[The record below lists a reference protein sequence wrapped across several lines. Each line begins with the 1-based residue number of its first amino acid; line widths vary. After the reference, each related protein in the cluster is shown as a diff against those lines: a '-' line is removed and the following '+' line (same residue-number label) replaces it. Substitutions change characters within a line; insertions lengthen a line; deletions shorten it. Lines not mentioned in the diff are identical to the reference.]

1 MDMNLALRFHY
12 YSPSFFYMNRYFTLS
27 IAMLIMG
34 LVACQH
40 KMNQPVTTE
49 SSTLE
54 KLLQGNNRFAAAHP
68 LHPDESRQRMGEIAK
83 GQHPFA
89 VVISCSD
96 SRVPPELI
104 FDQGLGD
111 LFVIRTAGN
120 LVGGLEIGSVE
131 YAVEHLQVPL
141 IVVLGH
147 EQCGAIKAFV
157 DGSEAPGHIK
167 DIIDSIKAEPE
178 ISAITKDD
186 KDRLAHCIEA
196 NLRHVTLQLQM
207 QSFIIREKIEKGEL
221 RIVTGKYDL
230 EKGSVTLLKQ

>member
-1 MDMNLALRFHY
+1 MKKH
-12 YSPSFFYMNRYFTLS
+12 FFSTAIVL
-27 IAMLIMG
+27 
-34 LVACQH
+34 LVICTACQH
-40 KMNQPVTTE
+40 KINQPVITKNN
-49 SSTLE
+49 TLE
-54 KLLQGNNRFAAAHP
+54 KLLEGNNRFAAAHP
-68 LHPDESRQRMGEIAK
+68 LHPDEGRQRLGEIAK

-141 IVVLGH
+141 VIVLGH

-157 DGSEAPGHIK
+157 EGNEVPGHIK
-167 DIIDSIKAEPE
+167 DIVDSIKAEAE
-178 ISAITKDD
+178 ICAIAKDD

-196 NLRHVTLQLQM
+196 NLRHVTLQLQE
-207 QSFIIREKIEKGEL
+207 QSSIIREKMEKGEL
-221 RIVTGKYDL
+221 KIVTARYDL
-230 EKGSVTLLKQ
+230 ENGSVTILKQ

>member
-1 MDMNLALRFHY
+1 MK
-12 YSPSFFYMNRYFTLS
+12 NRILFSVIVL
-27 IAMLIMG
+27 LG
-34 LVACQH
+34 LCTACQH
-40 KMNQPVTTE
+40 KMNQPIVTE
-49 SSTLE
+49 STNLE
-54 KLLQGNNRFAAAHP
+54 KLLQGNSRFATARP
-68 LHPDESRQRMGEIAK
+68 LHPDESRQRIHEIAA

-120 LVGGLEIGSVE
+120 LIGGLEIGSVE

-141 IVVLGH
+141 ILVLGH

-157 DGSEAPGHIK
+157 EGGETPGHIK
-167 DIIDSIKAEPE
+167 DIVDSIKAEAE
-178 ISAITKDD
+178 ICAIAKDD

-196 NLRHVTLQLQM
+196 NLRHVTLQLQQ
-207 QSFIIREKIEKGEL
+207 QSSIIREKVEKGEL
-221 RIVTGKYDL
+221 KIATARYDL
-230 EKGSVTLLKQ
+230 ERGSVSLLN

>member
-1 MDMNLALRFHY
+1 MKN
-12 YSPSFFYMNRYFTLS
+12 YFLFPA
-27 IAMLIMG
+27 IVL
-34 LVACQH
+34 LVVFAACGH
-40 KMNQPVTTE
+40 KMNQPVATKST
-49 SSTLE
+49 TLE
-54 KLLQGNNRFAAAHP
+54 KLLEGNTRFAAAHP
-68 LHPDESRQRMGEIAK
+68 LHPDESRQRIGEIAK

-141 IVVLGH
+141 ILVLGH

-157 DGSEAPGHIK
+157 EGGETPGHIK
-167 DIIDSIKAEPE
+167 DIVDSIKAETE
-178 ISAITKDD
+178 ISAIAKDD

-196 NLRHVTLQLQM
+196 NLKHVTLQLQE
-207 QSFIIREKIEKGEL
+207 QSSIIREKMEKGEL
-221 RIVTGKYDL
+221 KIVTARYDL
-230 EKGSVTLLKQ
+230 EKGSVTMLK

>member
-1 MDMNLALRFHY
+1 MV
-12 YSPSFFYMNRYFTLS
+12 S
-27 IAMLIMG
+27 
-34 LVACQH
+34 CQH
-40 KMNQPVTTE
+40 KMNQPAVTE
-49 SSTLE
+49 NSILE
-54 KLLQGNNRFAAAHP
+54 KLLQGNNRFSTAHSI
-68 LHPDESRQRMGEIAK
+68 HPDESRQRIHEIAK

-157 DGSEAPGHIK
+157 EGGETPGHIK
-167 DIIDSIKAEPE
+167 DIVDSIKAEAE
-178 ISAITKDD
+178 ICAIAKDD

-196 NLRHVTLQLQM
+196 NLRHVTLQLQL
-207 QSFIIREKIEKGEL
+207 QSTIIREKMEKGEL

-230 EKGSVTLLKQ
+230 ERGAVTLLK

>member
-1 MDMNLALRFHY
+1 MKNYLLFPVVLLLAFC
-12 YSPSFFYMNRYFTLS
+12 T
-27 IAMLIMG
+27 G
-34 LVACQH
+34 CQH
-40 KMNQPVTTE
+40 KMNQQVATE
-49 SSTLE
+49 TSNLE
-54 KLLQGNNRFAAAHP
+54 KLLQGNDRFAAAHP
-68 LHPDESRQRMGEIAK
+68 LHPDEGRQRLHEIAK

-89 VVISCSD
+89 IVISCSD

-141 IVVLGH
+141 ILVLGH

-157 DGSEAPGHIK
+157 EGGEAPGHIK
-167 DIIDSIKAEPE
+167 DIVDSIKAEAE
-178 ISAITKDD
+178 ICAIAKDD

-196 NLRHVTLQLQM
+196 NLRHVTLQLQQ
-207 QSFIIREKIEKGEL
+207 QSAIIREKMGKGEL

-230 EKGSVTLLKQ
+230 EKGAVTLLN